1 MRWGLQIF
9 FIHYILF
16 RSSIQIFLT
25 QVTNSSLCTLQFD
38 TSLATL
44 SQAGIR
50 QTGPPRSSWLP
61 GWGCFVKVTWMPS
74 LWRMCCPNWARFL
87 KRCPSLHTSKAWVR
101 DKRFWAALQFLCSWV
116 FCCCCCFLCV
126 LFVFLSFFFHS
137 INEICPQDLSFPLR
151 ILNALP
157 VGVWMCVRLCA
168 IVVYVKWWE
177 RCKWSV
183 VVGFLCGYLDFSVLL
198 VLYIYILPTLLFLF
212 CALRAHVRCK

>member
-1 MRWGLQIF
+1 MRWGLQTF

-101 DKRFWAALQFLCSWV
+101 DTSGSGQLSSSFAPGF
-116 FCCCCCFLCV
+116 
-126 LFVFLSFFFHS
+126 FV
-137 INEICPQDLSFPLR
+137 
-151 ILNALP
+151 
-157 VGVWMCVRLCA
+157 V
-168 IVVYVKWWE
+168 
-177 RCKWSV
+177 
-183 VVGFLCGYLDFSVLL
+183 FSVSS
-198 VLYIYILPTLLFLF
+198 LFFCLSSFIASMKSALKTYLF
-212 CALRAHVRCK
+212 P

>member
-16 RSSIQIFLT
+16 RSSVDIFLT

-50 QTGPPRSSWLP
+50 QTGPPRLSWLH

-87 KRCPSLHTSKAWVR
+87 KRCPSLHTNKAWVS

-116 FCCCCCFLCV
+116 FVVVVFSV
-126 LFVFLSFFFHS
+126 PVVFLSSFIPS
-137 INEICPQDLSFPLR
+137 IKSALKTYRFPSGFW
-151 ILNALP
+151 IP
-157 VGVWMCVRLCA
+157 CLCA
-168 IVVYVKWWE
+168 CGCVCYCVCEVMRKVQMKCCSGFFMWL
-177 RCKWSV
+177 
-183 VVGFLCGYLDFSVLL
+183 VGFQCALSSV
-198 VLYIYILPTLLFLF
+198 YILPTLLFLF
-212 CALRAHVRCK
+212 CALRACVRCK

>member
-16 RSSIQIFLT
+16 RSSVDIFLT

-50 QTGPPRSSWLP
+50 QTGPPRLSWLH

-87 KRCPSLHTSKAWVR
+87 KRCPSLHTNKAWVS
-101 DKRFWAALQFLCSWV
+101 DTSGSGQLSSFFAPG
-116 FCCCCCFLCV
+116 
-126 LFVFLSFFFHS
+126 FLSLLFSLSPLFFFL
-137 INEICPQDLSFPLR
+137 LSYHQLNLPSRPIVSPLDSEYLAR
-151 ILNALP
+151 
-157 VGVWMCVRLCA
+157 VHVDVCA
-168 IVVYVKWWE
+168 IVYVKWWE

-183 VVGFLCGYLDFSVLL
+183 VVGFLCG
-198 VLYIYILPTLLFLF
+198 
-212 CALRAHVRCK
+212 